1 MEDSKISFVS
11 SPGLI
16 LDRILTLFA
25 DKGREAAMAAL
36 TKVVREDVETSSRK
50 PGMSSVTLL
59 WYVVGVRISG
69 DPTFHVQPS
78 FVDELS
84 LSAHG
89 QQLYRV
95 HLAAIDAFRER
106 TSTAA

>member
-1 MEDSKISFVS
+1 
-11 SPGLI
+11 
-16 LDRILTLFA
+16 
-25 DKGREAAMAAL
+25 MAAL
-36 TKVVREDVETSSRK
+36 TKVVRDDVEAKNRELGRS
-50 PGMSSVTLL
+50 PVTLL

-69 DPTFHVQPS
+69 DPTFHVHPS

-95 HLAAIDAFRER
+95 QLAAIDAFRER
-106 TSTAA
+106 TGSAS

>member
-1 MEDSKISFVS
+1 MEDSRISFVS

-16 LDRILTLFA
+16 LDRILTLSA
-25 DKGREAAMAAL
+25 DQGREAAMAAL
-36 TKVVREDVETSSRK
+36 TKVVREDVETKNRE
-50 PGMSSVTLL
+50 PGRSPVTLH

-95 HLAAIDAFRER
+95 HLAAIDAFRKR
-106 TSTAA
+106 TGSAS